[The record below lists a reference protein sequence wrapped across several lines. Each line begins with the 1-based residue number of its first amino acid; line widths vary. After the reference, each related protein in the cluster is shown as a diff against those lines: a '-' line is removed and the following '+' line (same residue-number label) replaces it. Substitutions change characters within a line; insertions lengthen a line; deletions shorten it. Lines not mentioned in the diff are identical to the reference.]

1 MKKLEQALEAE
12 IDYLKHNRRNSNYT
26 LANGILITLFK
37 TPDSSLI
44 RGYYRFENV
53 QFLNLRSEEI
63 CDCIVA
69 GTIHTAIIEHCD
81 RYCIEISI
89 EGVGDD
95 SLESIILSVQS
106 WKLTEL
112 QLNRLKTINNNKI
125 LMSMEREHKAPGNN
139 FKEFEYGQEL
149 AFKRAISNPITAIWG
164 PPGTGKTYTLARIA
178 IALMKRGKRV
188 LIMSQSNMAV
198 DSSVLQIRKIL
209 EITEDKET
217 TLQNRI
223 LRFGMVHSEE
233 LAECH
238 SYLSWDVAFNSFP
251 EKELEYESLSEE
263 MRQSKEISQERI
275 KEIKEKRKHILE
287 VVSNKELD
295 LIARARILAT
305 TATKATLNDVV
316 YSQHWDAV
324 IFDEV
329 SMAYVTQ
336 IAIAASMAQEHLIL
350 VGDFRQLSPIVISP
364 NASALKEDIF
374 SYLHITR
381 SNGMVNKHPWLV
393 MLNEQWRMHPEIAE
407 FANKRIYG
415 GKIKTAPASVERNM
429 RIASTAPFPMKAFA
443 YVDYSDYQGTCFST
457 SKGSRF
463 NLFSASIAMSLALTA
478 VKGGND
484 VGIVTP
490 YAAQSR
496 LINAMITD
504 SERITGN
511 RYGIHCS
518 TVHQFQGSEKAVII
532 FDTVESF
539 PKSSA
544 GKIVSDGEDDHA
556 MRLVNVALTRAKGK
570 FIIIGNSEFFRE
582 QMDLSDDMRSLI
594 HRSRDSYHLK
604 GEDLLNFLEN
614 NHNSGVFHLYRN
626 FTDALKPFKESL
638 ERCRK
643 PSEIQYWHS
652 VKNYVSVDS
661 PYAPK
666 EFLDNLKKSDAWKRV
681 YSTEAAKNTIGI
693 ELRKVVRPIAAPP
706 VDDFTIIGDRQIW
719 WNIPKVTN
727 TRPGRRLTFSIDG
740 KETVLIF
747 SKMTE
752 LKESIDKALDLQKQ
766 ENASR
771 NDFYIF
777 SNSRFKCST
786 CDGGTPVFK
795 KSSKGTYYV
804 VCKDC
809 SNVISPY
816 IPKEI
821 VEEYIDKNEIR
832 CSQCGG
838 KIKVSRKYWSVYC
851 ENDFG
856 HKGIKFNDLI
866 EKPLSSFKS
875 KFNQPSMKDSSIL
888 TKKVILVKA
897 SKKE

>member
-26 LANGILITLFK
+26 LANGILVTLFK
-37 TPDSSLI
+37 APNSSLI

-178 IALMKRGKRV
+178 IALMKQGKRV

-209 EITEDKET
+209 ELTEDKET

-263 MRQSKEISQERI
+263 MRQSKEISPERI

-381 SNGMVNKHPWLV
+381 SNGIVNKHPWLV

-415 GKIKTAPASVERNM
+415 GKIKTASASVERNM
-429 RIASTAPFPMKAFA
+429 
-443 YVDYSDYQGTCFST
+443 
-457 SKGSRF
+457 
-463 NLFSASIAMSLALTA
+463 FSASIAMSLASTA

-504 SERITGN
+504 SERSTGN

-582 QMDLSDDMRSLI
+582 QVGLSDDMRSLI

-604 GEDLLNFLEN
+604 GEELLNFLEN
-614 NHNSGVFHLYRN
+614 NHDSGVFHLYRN
-626 FTDALKPFKESL
+626 FTDALKPFKENI

-652 VKNYVSVDS
+652 VKNYVTTDS
-661 PYAPK
+661 PYPPK
-666 EFLDNLKKSDAWKRV
+666 EFLADLKKSDAWKRV

-693 ELRKVVRPIAAPP
+693 ELGKVVRPIADPP
-706 VDDFTIIGDRQIW
+706 VDDFAIIGDSQIW

-752 LKESIDKALDLQKQ
+752 LNESIDKALNLQKQ
-766 ENASR
+766 ANASR

-786 CDGGTPVFK
+786 CNGGTPVFK

-809 SNVISPY
+809 SNLISSY

-821 VEEYIDKNEIR
+821 VEEYIDKNDIR

-838 KIKVSRKYWSVYC
+838 KIKVSKKYWSVYC
-851 ENDFG
+851 ENNFG

-875 KFNQPSMKDSSIL
+875 KFNQPSMKDSSLL

-897 SKKE
+897 NKKE